1 MMTDHSIIME
11 NRESLTV
18 TAVTD
23 VKIFDSEHIHITLRE
38 GGLSVKGRNLK
49 ITQLDLE
56 TGNVSISGE
65 CSSLVYT
72 ESVQESGVSLLKRL
86 MK

>member
-1 MMTDHSIIME
+1 MMTDHSISVE
-11 NRESLTV
+11 NRESMTV

-23 VKIFDSEHIHITLRE
+23 IKSFDSEHIYITLRE
-38 GGLSVKGRNLK
+38 GGLSVKGKELK

-56 TGNVSISGE
+56 AGNVSISGE
-65 CSSLVYT
+65 CSSIVYT
-72 ESVQESGVSLLKRL
+72 EALHKGSNSLLKRL

>member
-1 MMTDHSIIME
+1 ME

-23 VKIFDSEHIHITLRE
+23 VKSFDSEHIHITLRE

-72 ESVQESGVSLLKRL
+72 ESVQEAMHLPCQRFA
-86 MK
+86 MKYSF

>member
-1 MMTDHSIIME
+1 MMTDHSIVME
-11 NRESLTV
+11 NRETLTV

-23 VKIFDSEHIHITLRE
+23 VKSFDSEHIHITLRE
-38 GGLSVKGRNLK
+38 GGISVKGKNLK

-56 TGNVSISGE
+56 TGNVAISGE

-72 ESVQESGVSLLKRL
+72 ESVQENSGSLLKRL
-86 MK
+86 LK

>member
-1 MMTDHSIIME
+1 MTDHSIIME
-11 NRESLTV
+11 NRENLTV

-23 VKIFDSEHIHITLRE
+23 VKSFDSENILITLQE
-38 GGLSVKGRNLK
+38 GGLSLKGRNLK

-56 TGNVSISGE
+56 TGTVAISGE
-65 CSSLVYT
+65 CSSLVYIK
-72 ESVQESGVSLLKRL
+72 SGAETGGSILKRL

>member
-11 NRESLTV
+11 NRESL
-18 TAVTD
+18 
-23 VKIFDSEHIHITLRE
+23 
-38 GGLSVKGRNLK
+38 K

-56 TGNVSISGE
+56 RGNVSISGE

>member
-1 MMTDHSIIME
+1 MMTDHSIVME

-23 VKIFDSEHIHITLRE
+23 VKSFDSEHIYITLKE
-38 GGLSVKGRNLK
+38 GGLSVKGKDLK

-56 TGNVSISGE
+56 TGNVAISGE

-72 ESVQESGVSLLKRL
+72 GSAHENGGSLLKRL